1 MSPFSAS
8 PPMPAS
14 TAARLKVVVRRPWFF
29 SMTAF
34 GLLLG
39 ASTWV
44 GLYPMLPRDLGGV
57 ENLDQQAQRV
67 RIAVAP
73 SDSVDAWYL
82 PGTRPASVLL
92 LHGYARTHSRM
103 WRYGAFLHRAGY
115 GVLAFDAR
123 SARTVHRLPTTL
135 GWNELEDAQAVL
147 DWLRARQP
155 HGKIGVLGESLGAS
169 VAMMLAAHNPDVSAV
184 VEDCGFATGR
194 LALEETSERWA
205 HLPRWP
211 TAPVLRWLE
220 RRVTGF
226 DPYGIDVVS
235 AAHSL
240 TDRPVMFIQG
250 LEDNRFSPVQVHE
263 LWQAA
268 GEKDPLWL
276 IPDAGHNA
284 GWIRHRTVYE
294 QRVTAFFDR
303 ALLGRGA
310 GVPPGLI

>member
-1 MSPFSAS
+1 
-8 PPMPAS
+8 MPKP
-14 TAARLKVVVRRPWFF
+14 LPLVRRPLFY
-29 SMTAF
+29 SCTA
-34 GLLLG
+34 LAALLG
-39 ASTWV
+39 ASAWV

-57 ENLDQQAQRV
+57 ESLDARAERV

-73 SDSVDAWYL
+73 RDSVDAWYL
-82 PGTRPASVLL
+82 PGPRPASVLL

-103 WRYGAFLHRAGY
+103 WRYGSFLHRAGY

-123 SARTVHRLPTTL
+123 SARAVNRLPTTM
-135 GWNELEDAQAVL
+135 GWNELPDAQAAL

-155 HGKIGVLGESLGAS
+155 HGAIGVLGESLGGS
-169 VAMMLAAHNPDVSAV
+169 VALMLAARNPDVAAV
-184 VEDCGFATGR
+184 VEDCAFASGR

-220 RRVTGF
+220 WHATGF
-226 DPYGIDVVS
+226 DPYAIDVVP
-235 AAHSL
+235 AAQSL
-240 TDRPVMFIQG
+240 KRRPVLFIQG
-250 LEDNRFSPVQVHE
+250 LEDNRFSALQVQS

-268 GEKDPLWL
+268 GHKDPLWL

-284 GWIRHRTVYE
+284 GWIRHRALYE
-294 QRVTAFFDR
+294 RRVVAFFDR

-310 GVPPGLI
+310 GVPAGLI